1 MRRKSHQPETALAAA
16 PPAPPPEGEPPL
28 APQQQPPRVAAA
40 LAMPDGAC
48 TNRPLGSRVQ
58 LWPQWFR
65 SAEGGSTWD
74 IETLAHSAPNEV
86 VRQIGLDVPRT
97 RPDQLGP
104 ADREALRRILLAYS
118 AKDPEVGYCQGLNS
132 VAAVFVILRFD
143 EATALRGLCTL
154 LQSCPGYHAPG
165 LRGYLRDVAVMDVLV
180 RQVLPAGIHLRL
192 ESLEIPL
199 DVLASDHFLSLT
211 SHTWPLSATVQLWD
225 VIFAEGQPALFA
237 SFLALLQIY
246 LPEVN
251 DGKDPGVCGSIP
263 GTVVDCIEPVEVFR
277 QAVRKGVA
285 ENFTYVLQ
293 RVCELTNRIPQTLID
308 KLRAGAS

>member
-1 MRRKSHQPETALAAA
+1 MRQKPRHSEA
-16 PPAPPPEGEPPL
+16 PPAPPREGAPPPV
-28 APQQQPPRVAAA
+28 PQQQPPRAAVD

-48 TNRPLGSRVQ
+48 TDRPLGSRVQ
-58 LWPQWFR
+58 LWPQWFHGV
-65 SAEGGSTWD
+65 EGGGSWD
-74 IETLAHSAPNEV
+74 VETLAHSVPDEV

-97 RPDQLGP
+97 QPDRLGP
-104 ADREALRRILLAYS
+104 ADREALRRILLAYA
-118 AKDPEVGYCQGLNS
+118 AKDPVVGYCQGLNN

-143 EATALRGLCTL
+143 EATALRGLYTL
-154 LQSCPGYHAPG
+154 LQSCPGYHGPG
-165 LRGYLRDVAVMDVLV
+165 LKGYLRDVAVVDALV
-180 RQVLPAGIHLRL
+180 RQVLPAGIQLRL

-251 DGKDPGVCGSIP
+251 DGKELGNCGSIP
-263 GTVVDCIEPVEVFR
+263 GAVIECVEPVDVFR

-285 ENFTYVLQ
+285 EDFATVLQ
-293 RVCELTNRIPQTLID
+293 RVRELTKRIPQALID
-308 KLRAGAS
+308 KLRAGAA